1 MHESG
6 IADEI
11 FEEASRIA
19 EENGASRIVS
29 IEVRV
34 GDNSSASK
42 EQLEFAFRH
51 LKEHHGC
58 EEIEFNVVEV
68 PSLWKCNTC
77 GREFTV
83 EELVCPDCGV
93 TVSLSQGGD
102 IILQNVTLE
111 T

>member
-6 IADEI
+6 IADAI

-34 GDNSSASK
+34 GDNSAASK

-51 LKEHHGC
+51 LQEHHGYKD
-58 EEIEFNVVEV
+58 IEFNVVEV
-68 PSLWKCNTC
+68 PSLWKCDDC
-77 GREFTV
+77 GRESTV
-83 EELVCPDCGV
+83 EELVCPDCSG
-93 TVSLSQGGD
+93 TVRLSQGGD
-102 IILQNVTLE
+102 VVLQRVTLE